1 MKLTFQ
7 PMRTRVL
14 VGVLGFTTNPEIQD
28 GGQRGSRMLSN
39 AMNARLQAVYIYLEL
54 S

>member
-7 PMRTRVL
+7 PMRMRVL

-28 GGQRGSRMLSN
+28 GGQRELRMLSY
-39 AMNARLQAVYIYLEL
+39 AMNAGLQAVYIILN
-54 S
+54 

>member
-28 GGQRGSRMLSN
+28 GGQRGARMLSN